1 MRHFRSLCA
10 VAATT
15 LVAGSLA
22 VANDSFTI
30 VDAINQAVTTHPG
43 IGEAAA
49 NRRATE
55 AEMRQVQGT
64 LLPQVRLEGK
74 VGRHRFNQQD
84 VVPPPT
90 NNNTTLRGY
99 EGSVVVRQLLF
110 DGLTSIN
117 EIWRQA
123 ARVDAAAYRLRERT
137 ELIALDAAEAYIDV
151 VRFTHLVTLAN
162 ENIAAHRRI
171 LANVE
176 ARFQGGRAGEGDLE
190 QVRERVEAAIAVR
203 AQFVQ
208 QLDEARAVYRRTVGI
223 EPHNLRVPGRLR
235 GLPASK
241 DSSLAITLRHNPT
254 IQAGEADRDAAR
266 HGFNATTGTFLP
278 NVAFEGRATR
288 GRNIGTVAG
297 DQTEASAFVVATWDI
312 FRGGQNAWRRAE
324 FAERYEEQTMR
335 HARLQ
340 REAFE
345 LIDKAWAARTITS
358 DRMAALNRQIAAD
371 RRVIEAYTKEYELGQ
386 RSLIDLLNAY
396 NQLFNA
402 RVSLESTRGTA
413 VFADYQLLAAMGQL
427 VAYLK
432 APTTVDSE
440 PLQTQPFGIFPMKLP
455 PILIKLP
462 EPGSEPL
469 NISVAHAAARQ
480 GASGGGLRIYAAAPS
495 PAAGPGAV
503 AEATQDGSFQR
514 RWPAE
519 QSFSWFQNF
528 FRGAPA
534 PAAQEPAAQEA
545 AAQVPANPPEPILAA
560 PEPVRAPAR
569 PGGPMDLSPDTSAFA
584 PTPSQPAW
592 LSSARIKN

>member
-1 MRHFRSLCA
+1 MLPIRYVCA
-10 VAATT
+10 VAAAS

-22 VANDSFTI
+22 VANDAFTI
-30 VDAINQAVTTHPG
+30 IDAINQAVTTHPG
-43 IGEAAA
+43 VGEASA

-55 AEMRQVQGT
+55 AELRQQQGT

-74 VGRHRFNQQD
+74 AGRSRFNEKD
-84 VVPPPT
+84 VVPPPAG
-90 NNNTTLRGY
+90 NNTWLSTR

-123 ARVDAAAYRLRERT
+123 ARVDAAAYRVRERS

-151 VRFTHLVTLAN
+151 VRYTHLIGLAN

-190 QVRERVEAAIAVR
+190 QVRERVEAAIAIR

-223 EPHNLRVPGRLR
+223 EPYNLRVPGRLR
-235 GLPASK
+235 EMPASK
-241 DSSLAITLRHNPT
+241 DAALAIALRHNPT
-254 IQAGEADRDAAR
+254 IQAGEADRLAAR
-266 HGFNATTGTFLP
+266 HGFNATAGAFMP
-278 NVAFEGRATR
+278 NIALEGRATR
-288 GRNIGTVAG
+288 GHNTGTILG
-297 DQTEASAFVVATWDI
+297 DRTEASGLVVATWDI
-312 FRGGQNAWRRAE
+312 FTGGKNAWRRAE
-324 FAERYEEQTMR
+324 FAERYEEMTMR

-358 DRMAALNRQIAAD
+358 DRIAALTRQIAAD

-402 RVSLESTRGTA
+402 RVSLESTRDTA
-413 VFADYQLLAAMGQL
+413 VFADYQLLASMGQL
-427 VAYLK
+427 LPYLK
-432 APTTVDSE
+432 APTTVDAE
-440 PLQTQPFGIFPMKLP
+440 PLQTVPFAIFPTKLP
-455 PILIKLP
+455 PVLFKLP

-469 NISVAHAAARQ
+469 NVAADGAPARTGVAAGGALRAYASVPAAA
-480 GASGGGLRIYAAAPS
+480 GGP
-495 PAAGPGAV
+495 PETPQ
-503 AEATQDGSFQR
+503 EGSFQR

-519 QSFSWFQNF
+519 QTVSWFETF
-528 FRGAPA
+528 FRGGQLVQAPA
-534 PAAQEPAAQEA
+534 EPAAVAQA
-545 AAQVPANPPEPILAA
+545 ATE
-560 PEPVRAPAR
+560 PEPVVAAPVRRPASRPARAPASNQ
-569 PGGPMDLSPDTSAFA
+569 PLDLGPNTSAFA
-584 PTPSQPAW
+584 APMDVRPAW
-592 LSSARIKN
+592 LSSADMH

>member
-1 MRHFRSLCA
+1 MRLLRTLSI
-10 VAATT
+10 VAAAAAS
-15 LVAGSLA
+15 VGGSFA
-22 VANDSFTI
+22 VANNAAFTI

-43 IGEAAA
+43 VGEAAA

-64 LLPQVRLEGK
+64 LLPQVRLEAK
-74 VGRHRFNQQD
+74 VGRHRFNHQD

-90 NNNTTLRGY
+90 GNNTWLNSR

-117 EIWRQA
+117 ETWRQA
-123 ARVDAAAYRLRERT
+123 ARVDAAAYRVRERT

-151 VRFTHLVTLAN
+151 VRYTHLVALAN

-171 LANVE
+171 LSNVE

-208 QLDEARAVYRRTVGI
+208 QLDEARAVFRRAVGI
-223 EPHNLRVPGRLR
+223 EPHNLRIPGRLR

-241 DSSLAITLRHNPT
+241 DASLAITLRHNPT
-254 IQAGEADRDAAR
+254 IQAGEADRLAAR
-266 HGFNATTGTFLP
+266 HGFNATAGSFMP
-278 NVAFEGRATR
+278 NVALEGRATR
-288 GRNIGTVAG
+288 GHNSGTVIG
-297 DQTEASAFVVATWDI
+297 DRTEASAFVVASWDI

-324 FAERYEEQTMR
+324 YAERYQEQTMR

-358 DRMAALNRQIAAD
+358 DRLSALTRQIAAD
-371 RRVIEAYTKEYELGQ
+371 RRVIAAYQKEYELGQ

-427 VAYLK
+427 LPYLK

-455 PILIKLP
+455 PVLLKLP
-462 EPGSEPL
+462 EPGPEPL
-469 NISVAHAAARQ
+469 NISASGAAARD
-480 GASGGGLRIYAAAPS
+480 GVAGRGGLRVYAAAPL
-495 PAAGPGAV
+495 AG
-503 AEATQDGSFQR
+503 AEAPQEGSFQR
-514 RWPAE
+514 RWPAADAGT
-519 QSFSWFQNF
+519 SWFEAF
-528 FRGAPA
+528 FRRAPA
-534 PAAQEPAAQEA
+534 PAAEEPAPTPTAEA
-545 AAQVPANPPEPILAA
+545 VPASA
-560 PEPVRAPAR
+560 PQRAGQPL
-569 PGGPMDLSPDTSAFA
+569 DLGADVSAFA
-584 PTPSQPAW
+584 PVQSSGPAW
-592 LSSARIKN
+592 LSSARVN

>member
-1 MRHFRSLCA
+1 MRRIRFMGIIT
-10 VAATT
+10 AAS

-22 VANDSFTI
+22 VASDAFTI
-30 VDAINQAVTTHPG
+30 VDAINQAVTTNPG
-43 IGEAAA
+43 VGEAAA

-55 AEMRQVQGT
+55 AEMRQTQGT
-64 LLPQVRLEGK
+64 LLPQVRLEAK
-74 VGRHRFNQQD
+74 AGRHRFNQQD

-90 NNNTTLRGY
+90 GNNTTLRGR
-99 EGSVVVRQLLF
+99 EASVVVRQLLF

-123 ARVDAAAYRLRERT
+123 ARVDAAAYRVRERT

-151 VRFTHLVTLAN
+151 VRFTHLVALAN
-162 ENIAAHRRI
+162 ENIVAHRRI
-171 LANVE
+171 LSNVE

-208 QLDEARAVYRRTVGI
+208 QLDEARAAYRRVVGI
-223 EPHNLRVPGRLR
+223 EPHNLRIPGRLR

-288 GRNIGTVAG
+288 GRNIGTVLG

-358 DRMAALNRQIAAD
+358 DRIAALIRQIAAD
-371 RRVIEAYTKEYELGQ
+371 RRVIDAYTKEYELGQ

-427 VAYLK
+427 LPYLK
-432 APTTVDSE
+432 APTSVDAE
-440 PLQTQPFGIFPMKLP
+440 PLQTQPLGIFPMKLP

-462 EPGSEPL
+462 EPGPEPL
-469 NISVAHAAARQ
+469 NISAAGVPVREGVA
-480 GASGGGLRIYAAAPS
+480 GSGGLRVYAAAP
-495 PAAGPGAV
+495 PASAADVPQ
-503 AEATQDGSFQR
+503 EGSFQR

-519 QSFSWFQNF
+519 QSFSWFESF
-528 FRGAPA
+528 FRGTRAPAEQRPSAPPAPA
-534 PAAQEPAAQEA
+534 PAS
-545 AAQVPANPPEPILAA
+545 
-560 PEPVRAPAR
+560 
-569 PGGPMDLSPDTSAFA
+569 GPLDLGPDASAFA
-584 PTPSQPAW
+584 PTVPRHPAW
-592 LSSARIKN
+592 VSSARVN

>member
-1 MRHFRSLCA
+1 MRHIRSLCV
-10 VAATT
+10 VAAAT

-43 IGEAAA
+43 VGEAAA

-64 LLPQVRLEGK
+64 LLPQVRLEAK

-90 NNNTTLRGY
+90 GNNTTLRAH
-99 EGSVVVRQLLF
+99 ETSIAVRQLLF

-123 ARVDAAAYRLRERT
+123 ARVDAAAYRVRERT

-151 VRFTHLVTLAN
+151 VRFTHLVGLAN

-171 LANVE
+171 LSNVE

-208 QLDEARAVYRRTVGI
+208 QLDEARAVFRRVVGI
-223 EPHNLRVPGRLR
+223 EPHNLRIPGRLR

-254 IQAGEADRDAAR
+254 IQAGEADRLAAR

-288 GRNIGTVAG
+288 GRNIGTVLG
-297 DQTEASAFVVATWDI
+297 DQTEASAFVVASWDI

-358 DRMAALNRQIAAD
+358 DRIAALTRQIAAD

-427 VAYLK
+427 TAYLK
-432 APTTVDSE
+432 QPTSVDSE
-440 PLQTQPFGIFPMKLP
+440 PLQTVPVGIFPMKLP

-462 EPGSEPL
+462 EPGPEPL
-469 NISVAHAAARQ
+469 NVSAAGAPVRDGVADR
-480 GASGGGLRIYAAAPS
+480 GGLRIYASAPHQAS
-495 PAAGPGAV
+495 PATHV
-503 AEATQDGSFQR
+503 AQEGSFQR

-519 QSFSWFQNF
+519 QSFSWFEAF
-528 FRGAPA
+528 FRRAPA
-534 PAAQEPAAQEA
+534 PAEQRP
-545 AAQVPANPPEPILAA
+545 AA
-560 PEPVRAPAR
+560 PEPTQTPATAN
-569 PGGPMDLSPDTSAFA
+569 PNAGPMDLGPDTSAFA
-584 PTPSQPAW
+584 PVTRSQPAW
-592 LSSARIKN
+592 LSSVRIN